1 MDPVWFRRFA
11 DIPGVRYQTP
21 PVLDLSRLKRRNA
34 VPTVHRFEGLEPSL
48 FWETSNGGTSQAP
61 AGEHAL
67 GDFRGVSL
75 TGVRE
80 NIAEVLELPGQ
91 PSDYH
96 FALQSTTGEL
106 YGRRRDDPTVLDDVE
121 RLCLLDLQL
130 IESCPFAVMWERE
143 GQMTY
148 FQVSAFSRLL
158 RMYLTEGRV
167 AEAVAVADIAER
179 FDAGGLLL
187 DVAAARQ
194 RAAVLAAED
203 MP

>member
-21 PVLDLSRLKRRNA
+21 PALDLSRLKRRNA

-48 FWETSNGGTSQAP
+48 FWETSNGETSQAP

-67 GDFRGVSL
+67 GDFRGVSIAGL
-75 TGVRE
+75 RK
-80 NIAEVLELPGQ
+80 NIAEVLELPGE

-96 FALQSTTGEL
+96 FALQSTAGEL

-130 IESCPFAVMWERE
+130 VESCPFAVTWEHE
-143 GQMTY
+143 GQTSY

-179 FDAGGLLL
+179 FDASGLP

-194 RAAVLAAED
+194 RAAALAAED
-203 MP
+203 ML